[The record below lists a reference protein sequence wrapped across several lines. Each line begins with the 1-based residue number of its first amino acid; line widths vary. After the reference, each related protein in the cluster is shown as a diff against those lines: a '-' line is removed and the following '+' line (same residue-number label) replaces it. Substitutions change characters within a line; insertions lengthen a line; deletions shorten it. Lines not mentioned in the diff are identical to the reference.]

1 MRKNKII
8 ISILSIIL
16 IIGIVLIL
24 LLNFNAKTEIEDI
37 KTEIEEDTN
46 TDIEKRIL
54 LADILKQEDEILITE
69 DNIDKTNE
77 IIKNANLKKGIFISE
92 DSREKFLEI
101 LNISTENTYL
111 INDDGYLKEP
121 TIIAKENDLTKKIN
135 NYIYSNKTIVINIS
149 NTYKGLIDGMILD
162 FMIERTTYTHT
173 FDYNNNIRIVLINP
187 DRINEQSEDLTQKQ
201 IYEEVLLGI

>member
-8 ISILSIIL
+8 ISILIIIL